1 MHGDRA
7 PRMAIQDLPPT
18 ISVEEAG
25 EILGVSRRSAYR
37 AAENG
42 ELPTLRLG
50 RRLLVPTARL
60 KAMLGL
66 AVDDQLHEAAR

>member
-1 MHGDRA
+1 MTA
-7 PRMAIQDLPPT
+7 LQELPPT

-37 AAENG
+37 AAETG

-50 RRLLVPTARL
+50 RRLLVPTPKL
-60 KAMLGL
+60 LAMLGL
-66 AVDDQLHEAAR
+66 DADRHEPGEALAQR

>member
-1 MHGDRA
+1 MTA
-7 PRMAIQDLPPT
+7 LQELPPT

-37 AAENG
+37 AAETG

-50 RRLLVPTARL
+50 RRLLVPTPKL
-60 KAMLGL
+60 LAMLGL
-66 AVDDQLHEAAR
+66 DAERHESAQELAHR